1 VRGILIAVG
10 LLICFPAYCFY
21 EWQGPD
27 SYADLRGLIRGFG
40 SAYEYPDDALIYPDS
55 SVTGLAGLARL
66 MSLGR
71 IGDHTGFEFNIYQSY
86 IPSDLVLG
94 SIAGG
99 APLDTERSATLDW
112 SFSDDDY
119 THLAIDRLSMR
130 WSAGRFDARV
140 GRQPVNLATTFYFT
154 PNDFFAPYAAQAFFR
169 VYKPGVDAAR
179 AELRLNELSTV
190 SLISVLGYEPDP
202 ASDTGWSGSPDRDRA
217 SYVGRAS
224 TVLRDVEVA
233 LLLGRVRRNDVLGA
247 SLQGEWFDWLGVRA
261 EGHVADPRDS
271 GGRSTELSVGL
282 EHRWENSLELRVEYF
297 HHGSGADDV
306 DAYQLAT
313 LSDAGGYLAK
323 RYLAVGTAY
332 EFGPLFNAQAVM
344 LNNLVDNSWLL
355 TLYGVYSLSDE
366 AELAVNVG
374 LPGGDRPEG
383 LQPESEFG
391 LFPRS
396 ATIEIRS
403 YF

>member
-1 VRGILIAVG
+1 
-10 LLICFPAYCFY
+10 
-21 EWQGPD
+21 
-27 SYADLRGLIRGFG
+27 
-40 SAYEYPDDALIYPDS
+40 
-55 SVTGLAGLARL
+55 
-66 MSLGR
+66 
-71 IGDHTGFEFNIYQSY
+71 
-86 IPSDLVLG
+86 
-94 SIAGG
+94 
-99 APLDTERSATLDW
+99 
-112 SFSDDDY
+112 
-119 THLAIDRLSMR
+119 MR

-202 ASDTGWSGSPDRDRA
+202 DSDTGWSGRPDRDRA

-224 TVLRDVEVA
+224 TVMRDVEVA
-233 LLLGRVRRNDVLGA
+233 LLLGRVRRNDVFGA

-261 EGHVADPRDS
+261 EGHIAEPRGS
-271 GGRSTELSVGL
+271 GGRSTELSIGL
-282 EHRWENSLELRVEYF
+282 EHRWESSLELRVEYF

-306 DAYQLAT
+306 DAYQFAT
-313 LSDAGGYLAK
+313 LTDAGGYLAK
-323 RYLAVGTAY
+323 RYLAVGAGY
-332 EFGPLFNAQAVM
+332 EFGPLFNGQAVM

-366 AELAVNVG
+366 AELAFNLG
-374 LPGGDRPEG
+374 LPGGDEPDG
-383 LQPESEFG
+383 LRPESEFG
-391 LFPRS
+391 LFPYS